1 MEVESGGRRVR
12 EHSDWQASARS
23 HATMMGIKQGTR
35 RRHPAHVLHQFKEGT
50 GQQNVPAFDQW
61 TKGMEEENE
70 RKSLDRVY
78 TANKDNLFWSN
89 QMGLVTTAMENYEKS
104 KFKLERMHPVG
115 V

>member
-1 MEVESGGRRVR
+1 MESGGRRVR
-12 EHSDWQASARS
+12 EHSDWQASALS
-23 HATMMGIKQGTR
+23 HAIALGIKQGRR
-35 RRHPAHVLHQFKEGT
+35 RRHPAHVLHQFTEET
-50 GQQNVPAFDQW
+50 GQQNAPAFDQW
-61 TKGMEEENE
+61 TKGMEEDNE

-104 KFKLERMHPVG
+104 KYKLERMHPVG